1 MKLFS
6 SILIISCAF
15 LLTNCSKSDIENPGS
30 QPYTFVIPA
39 NFPMPVYETNN
50 LLTLE
55 GIELGQKLFYDVRLS
70 GNNKISCAS
79 CHDQSLA
86 FSDGIALTNIG
97 VSGESLS
104 RHSPALIN
112 MAWANNGLFWDGGS
126 TNLESQAFGPLTEH
140 NEMGQNLFELIDEL
154 NAVPNYIIA
163 FKKAFNEDISAAN
176 VVKALAQFQ
185 RTMISANSR
194 YDKYVRKENGGIFNT
209 QELKGMTLVQQK
221 CQSCHS
227 IDLFTDNLYHNN
239 GIDND
244 FSNPGVDDSN
254 FGRYRVSYNMAD
266 MGAYKTPTLRN
277 IMLTAP
283 YMHDG
288 RFKTIEE
295 VLNHYTNSVKYTES
309 LSPFLMQNGKM
320 GITINNEEKQQI
332 IAFLHTLTDEDF
344 ISRKS
349 LSNPQ

>member
-6 SILIISCAF
+6 HILQIIIFSG
-15 LLTNCSKSDIENPGS
+15 LLVACRKSELEKPAP
-30 QPYTFVIPA
+30 QPYRLPVPV
-39 NFPMPVYETNN
+39 NFPAPQYETYNP
-50 LLTLE
+50 LTKE
-55 GIELGQKLFYDVRLS
+55 GIELGRQLFYDVRLS

-79 CHDQSLA
+79 CHHQNLA
-86 FSDGIALTNIG
+86 FSDGISLTNIG
-97 VSGESLS
+97 VSGTTLS
-104 RHSPALIN
+104 RHSPTLIN

-140 NEMGQNLFELIDEL
+140 NEMGQNLFELMDEL
-154 NAVPNYIIA
+154 KAVPGYITA
-163 FKKAFNEDISAAN
+163 FKEAFDEDISSAN

-185 RTMISANSR
+185 RTMVSANSR
-194 YDKYVRKENGGIFNT
+194 YDKYVRKENGASLNK
-209 QELKGMTLVQQK
+209 QELKGMVLVKQK
-221 CQSCHS
+221 CQGCHS
-227 IDLFTDNLYHNN
+227 TDLFTDNLYHNN

-244 FSNPGVDDSN
+244 FSNPGIDDLN
-254 FGRYRVSYNMAD
+254 FGRYRVSYNMKD

-295 VLNHYTNSVKYTES
+295 VLNHYTENIKYSES
-309 LSPFLMQNGKM
+309 LSPVLIQNGKI

-349 LSNPQ
+349 LGKP